1 MVRENHVG
9 KSRDKSGLKK
19 SAEAEMSSKEHE
31 KPLEENLQK
40 IKVADESDKSV
51 CEAKK
56 PKKVDE
62 TVTEDSKEEKSSGNL
77 DLDITPPLISPK
89 TLDESYDSDDDITKL
104 KPKKVDET
112 VTEDSKEEKSSG
124 NLDLDITPPL
134 ISPNTFDESYD
145 SDDDITKPPNPP
157 KSGLLR
163 SNAEPYP
170 SGGSLIRSN
179 AEPYPS
185 GGSLIRSNTEPYPSG
200 GSLIRSNAEPYPSGG
215 SLIRSNA
222 EPYPSGSSLI
232 RSNAEPNPSGG
243 SLIRSNAEPYPSAGS
258 LIRANTNIS
267 LSGSL
272 IFSMLHFQLTW
283 IQVRSV
289 ATILRDMWLNLTK
302 YLIDDHFR

>member
-19 SAEAEMSSKEHE
+19 SVEAEMSSKEHE

-51 CEAKK
+51 CEAK
-56 PKKVDE
+56 
-62 TVTEDSKEEKSSGNL
+62 
-77 DLDITPPLISPK
+77 
-89 TLDESYDSDDDITKL
+89 

-200 GSLIRSNAEPYPSGG
+200 GSLIRSNAEPYPS
-215 SLIRSNA
+215 
-222 EPYPSGSSLI
+222 
-232 RSNAEPNPSGG
+232 
-243 SLIRSNAEPYPSAGS
+243 AGS

-272 IFSMLHFQLTW
+272 IFSMLHFQLT
-283 IQVRSV
+283 
-289 ATILRDMWLNLTK
+289 
-302 YLIDDHFR
+302 